1 MTSLDQTHAA
11 IRGALD
17 ALGAVWVDPP
27 VLQPA
32 AIYLELSGEE
42 IRRRA
47 FLIDDTSHGALCL
60 RPDMTVPAVR
70 FAFAQ
75 QKPPTLVAY
84 EGLVFRRQAAGSE
97 RESEFVQ
104 FGAEWLGEGEMNA
117 AAEAQVIGAALDCCR
132 AAGVDPA
139 LKLGDVAILSG
150 FVAAL
155 GLDEPWPQRVTR
167 ALTRPGGLTAL
178 RAEKPASPDDEGAG
192 LAKALAVLSPAHAEA
207 ALRDLLAHARI
218 TAVGARPI
226 GEIAQRLQQRGRLA
240 AAAPPSAAQFD
251 LLDKLVHIDAAD
263 GLDQVA
269 KLAEA
274 KLLKAPSAAQKAI
287 AGARARVDA
296 LKGALPKSFAFAPGL
311 GRTLAYYDGFV
322 FELEAPALGAR
333 ASLGGGGRYDG
344 LARALWSA
352 DRQPPKT
359 LRAAGFAVRPQRIAE
374 AAAP

>member
-1 MTSLDQTHAA
+1 MSSLDQTRAA
-11 IRGALD
+11 IRATLD
-17 ALGAVWVDPP
+17 AKGAAWVDPP

-47 FLIDDTSHGALCL
+47 FLIDDASHGALCL

-70 FAFAQ
+70 SAFTHA
-75 QKPPTLVAY
+75 KPPALIAY
-84 EGLVFRRQAAGSE
+84 EGLVFRRQAPGSE
-97 RESEFVQ
+97 RESEFIQ
-104 FGAEWLGEGEMNA
+104 IGAEWLGEGEMNA
-117 AAEAQVIGAALDCCR
+117 AAEAQVIATALEGCR
-132 AAGVDPA
+132 AGGVEPA
-139 LKLGDVAILSG
+139 LKLGDFAILAG

-155 GLDEPWPQRVTR
+155 GLDEPWPQRVLR

-178 RAEKPASPDDEGAG
+178 RAEKPSAPDDEGAG
-192 LAKALAVLSPAHAEA
+192 LAEALAALSSEHAEA
-207 ALRDLLAHARI
+207 ALKDLLAHARI

-251 LLDKLVHIDAAD
+251 LLDKLTHIEAAD
-263 GLDQVA
+263 GLDQAA

-274 KLLKAPSAAQKAI
+274 KLLKNPASAQKAI
-287 AGARARVDA
+287 AEARARLDA
-296 LKGALPKSFAFAPGL
+296 LKGALPKTFAFAPGL

-322 FELEAPALGAR
+322 FELEAPALGPR

-359 LRAAGFAVRPQRIAE
+359 LRAAGFALRPQRIAE
-374 AAAP
+374 ASP